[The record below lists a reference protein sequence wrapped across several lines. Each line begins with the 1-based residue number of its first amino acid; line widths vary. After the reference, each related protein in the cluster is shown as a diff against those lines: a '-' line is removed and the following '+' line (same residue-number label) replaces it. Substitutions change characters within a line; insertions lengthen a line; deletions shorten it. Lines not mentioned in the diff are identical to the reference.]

1 MSDERIERC
10 QQRIGYRFRDPGLLH
25 EALTHGSASS
35 PSEPSNE
42 RLEFL
47 GDAVLDLAVS
57 RRLVAIDPPLDEG
70 VMTKARARTVSKESL
85 HRLGETL
92 GLREDLIVG
101 KMFSDP
107 ARIRPSMLADAVE
120 AIIAAIYL
128 DGGFEP
134 AAAFIARTL
143 EETLGA
149 AIAQPEGRDHKSI
162 LGRWSQKNLGEIPIY
177 RVLAREGPDHALM
190 FEVAVE
196 VGGKE
201 LARGSGASKKIAE
214 QQAAGRAIDILGVR

>member
-1 MSDERIERC
+1 MNDERTERC
-10 QQRIGYRFRDPGLLH
+10 QERIGYRFRDPGLLH

-35 PSEPSNE
+35 ATEPSNE

-57 RRLVAIDPPLDEG
+57 RRLIAFDPPLDEG

-85 HRLGETL
+85 HRLGEIL

-101 KMFSDP
+101 KMFSDRS
-107 ARIRPSMLADAVE
+107 RIRPSMLADAVE
-120 AIIAAIYL
+120 AVFAAIYL

-134 AAAFIARTL
+134 AAAFIERML
-143 EETLGA
+143 RETLRS
-149 AIAQPEGRDHKSI
+149 AIAAPEGEDHKSI
-162 LGRWSQKNLGEIPIY
+162 LGRWSQKNLGETPIY
-177 RVLAREGPDHALM
+177 RVLSREGPDHAVM

-214 QQAAGRAIDILGVR
+214 QQAAGRAIDVLGAR